1 VKRRTSLT
9 LRQQKIVK
17 TGDWMIVFNE
27 IHNPH
32 LSMNV
37 GQVDVKT
44 NDKRMYSQKKDHG
57 NDMTYENEFKVT
69 K

>member
-1 VKRRTSLT
+1 VKPRTSLT

-27 IHNPH
+27 IHNSH

-57 NDMTYENEFKVT
+57 NDMTYENEFKV
-69 K
+69 KK

>member
-1 VKRRTSLT
+1 
-9 LRQQKIVK
+9 
-17 TGDWMIVFNE
+17 MIVFNE

-57 NDMTYENEFKVT
+57 NDMTYKNEFKVT

>member
-1 VKRRTSLT
+1 
-9 LRQQKIVK
+9 
-17 TGDWMIVFNE
+17 MIVFNE

-57 NDMTYENEFKVT
+57 NDMTYENEFKVN